1 MLIVNLGCGMFDII
15 LNLYVQNKF
24 AKFSNTIDSIV
35 YKIDLV
41 KTKIARIADTILFI
55 TFALQKNSN

>member
-1 MLIVNLGCGMFDII
+1 MFDII
-15 LNLYVQNKF
+15 LNSNVKNKF